1 MINLEFLKHLD
12 KLSLIINKKITSNYA
27 GQRESKNT
35 GEGLIFKDHRIYA
48 PGDEIKNID
57 WKVYARTDNMFVRT
71 FEAER
76 NLTVHVVLDM
86 SASMN
91 FGRPLKKSDYSDM
104 IGVGFA
110 YMALK
115 NNEKFVIS
123 TFSDKLEVFKAQKG
137 KGQLA
142 KVVEYLNRKEA
153 SGTSNL
159 DSSLSKY
166 QKWIGSR
173 SLIIIVSDF
182 LYDIKDIRN
191 VLQRFKR
198 NDIKLIQVLDRTE
211 SKLNL
216 EGDFRL
222 KDLESSSILRTFIG
236 PFLRKRYFTRLEEH
250 NSRIREA
257 CNEVGAQFFTVSTDM
272 PIFDV
277 FSAVLR

>member
-27 GQRESKNT
+27 GERESKNT

-91 FGRPLKKSDYSDM
+91 FGRPIKKSDYSDM
-104 IGVGFA
+104 LGVGFA

-123 TFSDKLEVFKAQKG
+123 TFSDKLDVFRAQKG

-153 SGTSNL
+153 SGNSNL

-166 QKWIGSR
+166 KKWIGSR

-191 VLQRFKR
+191 VLQKFKR

-277 FSAVLR
+277 FAQVLR

>member
-1 MINLEFLKHLD
+1 MINLDFLKHLD
-12 KLSLIINKKITSNYA
+12 KLSLIINKKITSSYA
-27 GQRESKNT
+27 GERESKNI
-35 GEGLIFKDHRIYA
+35 GEGLVFKDYRIYA

-57 WKVYARTDNMFVRT
+57 WKVYARTDNMFIRT

-91 FGRPLKKSDYSDM
+91 FGRPIKKSDYSDM
-104 IGVGFA
+104 LGIGFA

-123 TFSDKLEVFKAQKG
+123 SFSDKLEVFRAQKG

-142 KVVEYLNRKEA
+142 KVVDYLNRKEA

-159 DSSLSKY
+159 DAALSKY
-166 QKWIGSR
+166 KKWIGSR
-173 SLIIIVSDF
+173 SLIVIVSDF

-250 NSRIREA
+250 NAKIREA
-257 CNEVGAQFFTVSTDM
+257 CNEVGAQFFTVSTDT

-277 FSAVLR
+277 FAAVLR

>member
-153 SGTSNL
+153 AGTSNL

-191 VLQRFKR
+191 VLQRFKI

>member
-27 GQRESKNT
+27 GERESKNI
-35 GEGLIFKDHRIYA
+35 GEGLIFKDYRIYA

-57 WKVYARTDNMFVRT
+57 WKVYARTDNLFIRT

-76 NLTVHVVLDM
+76 NLTVHVILDI

-91 FGRPLKKSDYSDM
+91 FGRPIKKSDYSDM
-104 IGVGFA
+104 LGIGFA

-123 TFSDKLEVFKAQKG
+123 TFSDKLDVFRAQKG

-142 KVVEYLNRKEA
+142 KVVDYLNRKEA
-153 SGTSNL
+153 SGSSNL
-159 DSSLSKY
+159 DSALSKY
-166 QKWIGSR
+166 KKWIGSR
-173 SLIIIVSDF
+173 SLIVIVSDF

-191 VLQRFKR
+191 VLHKFKR

-236 PFLRKRYFTRLEEH
+236 SFLRKRYFTRLEEH
-250 NSRIREA
+250 NSKIREA

-272 PIFDV
+272 PIFNV
-277 FSAVLR
+277 FAEVLR

>member
-153 SGTSNL
+153 AGTSNL

>member
-35 GEGLIFKDHRIYA
+35 GEGLLFKDHRIYA

-76 NLTVHVVLDM
+76 NLTVHVILDM

-104 IGVGFA
+104 LGIGFA

-123 TFSDKLEVFKAQKG
+123 SFSDKLEVFRAQKG

-142 KVVEYLNRKEA
+142 KVIDYLNRKEA

-159 DSSLSKY
+159 DAALSKY
-166 QKWIGSR
+166 KKWIGSR

>member
-104 IGVGFA
+104 ICVGFA

-153 SGTSNL
+153 AGTSNL